1 MVHLAKVQLEHS
13 SQLAVE
19 VAAVAVFVV
28 VGVAAV
34 FEKIMYFADTN
45 YNYPLRLSS
54 SPVAIEFE
62 LVGTNLEN
70 LMILCGLH
78 LK

>member
-1 MVHLAKVQLEHS
+1 MVNLAKVHLEHS

-19 VAAVAVFVV
+19 FAVVAAEFVVVRVAAVS
-28 VGVAAV
+28 
-34 FEKIMYFADTN
+34 EMEADTN

-54 SPVAIEFE
+54 NPVAIEFE

-78 LK
+78 LKNN